1 MKVLIR
7 IILLLVL
14 IGTAATVLAD
24 DEGGIFR
31 IRLDDD
37 IINPVS
43 AEYIVQALDTAEEKN
58 AVAIII
64 ELDTPGGL
72 VASTRTIVKRMLA
85 AKIPVVVYVA
95 PDGARAG
102 SAGVFITLAA
112 NLAAMAPST
121 NIGAA
126 HPVSVGQEKDSEN
139 SFGEIIKRLIS
150 KNQKEIEDEKPEK
163 NKKSKKPGAPME
175 DKILNDTTAWIKAI
189 ASERNRNEAWAVKA
203 VTESVSVTAAEALK
217 EGIIDFIAKDSDEL
231 IKILDG
237 MKVTIGDKTLE
248 IKTAGKQITDIE
260 KNFRIKWLA
269 LLAHPNIA
277 YILLMLGFYGLIFE
291 FTSPGIGFPG
301 IAGTVAI
308 ILAFFGLQ
316 VLPTNYAGVALII
329 LGIAML
335 IAEIRIVSYG
345 LLTLGGVT
353 TLFVGSL
360 ILFDTPHDFMRVSMP
375 LVYAFTGATLSIV
388 LFLVFVITRSR
399 RRRPSTGI
407 DGLID
412 MKGEVV
418 AWNGS
423 EGKVLVHGEIWN
435 AKGTSFF
442 SKGDKVIVKI
452 VDGMTLLV
460 ESDQQTDSL

>member
-1 MKVLIR
+1 
-7 IILLLVL
+7 
-14 IGTAATVLAD
+14 
-24 DEGGIFR
+24 
-31 IRLDDD
+31 
-37 IINPVS
+37 
-43 AEYIVQALDTAEEKN
+43 
-58 AVAIII
+58 
-64 ELDTPGGL
+64 
-72 VASTRTIVKRMLA
+72 
-85 AKIPVVVYVA
+85 
-95 PDGARAG
+95 
-102 SAGVFITLAA
+102 
-112 NLAAMAPST
+112 
-121 NIGAA
+121 
-126 HPVSVGQEKDSEN
+126 
-139 SFGEIIKRLIS
+139 
-150 KNQKEIEDEKPEK
+150 
-163 NKKSKKPGAPME
+163 
-175 DKILNDTTAWIKAI
+175 
-189 ASERNRNEAWAVKA
+189 
-203 VTESVSVTAAEALK
+203 
-217 EGIIDFIAKDSDEL
+217 
-231 IKILDG
+231 
-237 MKVTIGDKTLE
+237 
-248 IKTAGKQITDIE
+248 
-260 KNFRIKWLA
+260 
-269 LLAHPNIA
+269 
-277 YILLMLGFYGLIFE
+277 MLGFYGLIFE